1 MVRNLVVNEWRRSAN
16 LARWQEA
23 ASHEE
28 EYAPSRCSHARLEAA
43 ELERAI
49 ELAVESLPPRR
60 REVFV
65 LSRYHGLNNAQ
76 VAEVLGVSPQTVA
89 NQLVS
94 ALRTLRELLQ
104 HRLDDVPASHL
115 RIVRSADQ

>member
-1 MVRNLVVNEWRRSAN
+1 MVRNLVVSEWRRSAIWRDGRRRLRTRRN
-16 LARWQEA
+16 TRHRAV
-23 ASHEE
+23 
-28 EYAPSRCSHARLEAA
+28 HARLSKT
-43 ELERAI
+43 RAGDRAGQSRS
-49 ELAVESLPPRR
+49 LAVAKCS
-60 REVFV
+60 F
-65 LSRYHGLNNAQ
+65 SRYHGLNNAQ